1 MFDISQIDNH
11 TGVVTKN
18 EMDDILKLHYP
29 DHFKDKDLIPIIS
42 MFSSIQNKILID
54 YSKFR
59 DWILK
64 GLSKIQIKLEKK
76 KIQNQKNLGLK
87 SG

>member
-29 DHFKDKDLIPIIS
+29 DKFKDKDLMPIINL
-42 MFSSIQNKILID
+42 FSSIQNKILID
-54 YSKFR
+54 HQKFR

-64 GLSKIQIKLEKK
+64 GLAKIQLKLEKK
-76 KIQNQKNLGLK
+76 KLQITK
-87 SG
+87 SSK